1 MDALTHPQMPQADA
15 ELDLLIATRRDLHR
29 HPELGFEERRT
40 AGIVAKRLRA
50 AGWTVQE
57 GIAETGVVGTMTGG
71 AGEGPALLLRADM
84 DALPIREEAEHDF
97 ASVNP
102 GRMHACGHDAHVA
115 IALAVADRLA
125 RRRQEWGGTVR
136 YLFQPAEEGGGGALR
151 MVQEGVL
158 EGVDA
163 ALGLHVWM
171 ELESGTVGVV
181 EGPMMAGS
189 REFRITVRG
198 RGGHGAIPHETVD
211 AVMIASQIVVA
222 AQTIVSRNIPPMET
236 AVVTVGAMRAGD
248 SPNVIADTAV
258 LEGTLRVY
266 RTGVMATLQERLAA
280 LATGIA
286 SAFGGTA
293 EVSFGDRPYPP
304 TVNDPAMV
312 SVVVNAASRFLPAR
326 RIRMDGG
333 VRTMAAEDF
342 SEIALRVPSCYFFL
356 GIRDE
361 TAGIIHPHHSPRF
374 TVSEEALP
382 LGVDILEAAALD
394 YLGRGAANR
403 EADGGGGAAETDTGS
418 IPARGSPSR

>member
-1 MDALTHPQMPQADA
+1 MEAPTHPPMPQADA
-15 ELDLLIATRRDLHR
+15 EFDLLIATRRDLHR
-29 HPELGFEERRT
+29 HPELGYEEKRT
-40 AGIVAKRLRA
+40 ARIVAQRLRES
-50 AGWTVQE
+50 GWSVQE
-57 GIAETGVVGTMTGG
+57 GVAETGVVGTLTGG
-71 AGEGPALLLRADM
+71 AGDGPTLLLRADM
-84 DALPIREEAEHDF
+84 DALPIQEEADHDF
-97 ASVNP
+97 VSVHP

-115 IALAVADRLA
+115 IGLAVADRLA
-125 RRRQEWGGTVR
+125 RRRGEWSGTVR

-151 MVQEGVL
+151 MVQEGAL

-171 ELESGTVGVV
+171 QLDSGTVGVV

-198 RGGHGAIPHETVD
+198 RGGHGAIPHETID

-222 AQTIVSRNIPPMET
+222 AQTIVSRNIAPMDT
-236 AVVTVGAMRAGD
+236 AVITVGAVHAGD
-248 SPNVIADTAV
+248 SPNVIADTAI

-266 RTGVMATLQERLAA
+266 RTEVMATLQERLAA

-293 EVSFGDRPYPP
+293 ELSFGDRPYPP
-304 TVNDPAMV
+304 TVNDPEMV
-312 SVVVNAASRFLPAR
+312 SLVLNAAARFLPAR

-342 SEIALRVPSCYFFL
+342 SEIALRVPACYFFL

-361 TAGIIHPHHSPRF
+361 EAGIIHPHHSPHF
-374 TVSEEALP
+374 TVSEDALP
-382 LGVDILEAAALD
+382 LGVNILEAAALD
-394 YLGRGAANR
+394 YLRTGQTIRNGTASGVDAGPALAGEGPGR
-403 EADGGGGAAETDTGS
+403 
-418 IPARGSPSR
+418 

>member
-1 MDALTHPQMPQADA
+1 MPQAGN

-29 HPELGFEERRT
+29 HPELGYEEHRT
-40 AGIVAKRLRA
+40 AGIIADRLKA
-50 AGWTVQE
+50 AGWEVRE
-57 GIAETGVVGTMTGG
+57 RIAETGVVATMRGG
-71 AGEGPALLLRADM
+71 AGDGPTLLLRADM
-84 DALPIREEAEHDF
+84 DALPIQEEATHEF
-97 ASVNP
+97 ASTHP

-115 IALAVADRLA
+115 IGLAVAERLA
-125 RRRQEWGGTVR
+125 RRRGEWPGTIH

-151 MVQEGVL
+151 MIQEGVL
-158 EGVDA
+158 DGVDA

-189 REFRITVRG
+189 REFSIEVRG
-198 RGGHGAIPHETVD
+198 RGGHGAIPNETID

-222 AQTIVSRNIPPMET
+222 AQTIVSRNVAPLDT
-236 AVVTVGAMRAGD
+236 AVLTFGSIHAGD
-248 SPNVIADTAV
+248 SPNIIADRAV
-258 LEGTLRVY
+258 LQGTLRGY
-266 RTGVMATLQERLAA
+266 RTEVISAMQDRIAA
-280 LATGIA
+280 LAPGIA
-286 SAFGGTA
+286 AALGGTA

-312 SVVVNAASRFLPAR
+312 SIVVDAASRFLPAR
-326 RIRMDGG
+326 RIRLDAG

-342 SEIALRVPSCYFFL
+342 SEFALRVPACYFFL

-361 TAGIIHPHHSPRF
+361 AAGIVHPHHSPRF

-394 YLGRGAANR
+394 YLARGAH
-403 EADGGGGAAETDTGS
+403 
-418 IPARGSPSR
+418 ARG